1 MKFFRLP
8 PINAWWQIIFLM
20 AASAA
25 LTYFIGVHALGV
37 SVQELEIVNM
47 RQDAEIKELIQRNEA
62 LMVDRTMAERHLKVS
77 NQTLDYLRDMLQT
90 SEAELR
96 KTNEELELFR
106 KITGPNRE
114 EKLSIHTLKMF
125 VVGENGRWGYRL
137 VLYQGDFSKIA
148 EGRYDLVLHGHV
160 EGSPGRY
167 RLSDLAENGEQ
178 QSFSFRH
185 FVALNGEFQLSERFE
200 VERVEVEVAPS
211 NKKLKAIHKSFS
223 WRGAMSGSD

>member
-1 MKFFRLP
+1 MKLLRLP
-8 PINAWWQIIFLM
+8 STDAWPLIVLLM
-20 AASAA
+20 AVSGT
-25 LTYFIGVHALGV
+25 LTYFIGVYALGT
-37 SVQELEIVNM
+37 SAQELEIVNARQETEIQELM
-47 RQDAEIKELIQRNEA
+47 RRSEA
-62 LMVDRTMAERHLKVS
+62 LMVDRTMAERRLKVS

-96 KTNEELELFR
+96 KTSEELELFR

-125 VVGENGRWGYRL
+125 VVGEGGRWGYRL

-160 EGSPGRY
+160 EGSPGQY
-167 RLSDLAENGEQ
+167 RLSKLGENGDQ

-185 FVALNGEFQLSERFE
+185 FAALNGEFQLPERFE
-200 VERVEVEVAPS
+200 VERVEVEVSPS
-211 NKKLKAIHKSFS
+211 NKKLGAINKSFS
-223 WRGAMSGSD
+223 WRGAMSNPG

>member
-1 MKFFRLP
+1 MKLLRLP
-8 PINAWWQIIFLM
+8 STDAWPLIVFLM
-20 AASAA
+20 AVSGA
-25 LTYFIGVHALGV
+25 LTYFIGVYALGT
-37 SVQELEIVNM
+37 SAQELEIVNARQETEIQELM
-47 RQDAEIKELIQRNEA
+47 RRSEA
-62 LMVDRTMAERHLKVS
+62 LMVDRTMAERRLKVS

-96 KTNEELELFR
+96 KTSEELELFR

-125 VVGENGRWGYRL
+125 VVGEGGRWGYRL

-160 EGSPGRY
+160 EGSPGQY
-167 RLSDLAENGEQ
+167 RLSKLGENGDQ

-185 FVALNGEFQLSERFE
+185 FAALNGEFQLPERFE
-200 VERVEVEVAPS
+200 VERVEVEVSPS
-211 NKKLKAIHKSFS
+211 NKKLGAINKSFS
-223 WRGAMSGSD
+223 WRGAMSNPG